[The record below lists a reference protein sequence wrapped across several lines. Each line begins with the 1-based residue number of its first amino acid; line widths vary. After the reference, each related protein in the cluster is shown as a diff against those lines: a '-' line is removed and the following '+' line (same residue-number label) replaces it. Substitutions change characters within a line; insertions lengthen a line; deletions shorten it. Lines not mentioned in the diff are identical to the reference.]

1 MSGVHKAQTPQSST
15 SFTGLVASWW
25 NSLSTVAR
33 VASIILIVIVLALI
47 IAAIVVDIIRNSRPK
62 DGGNGI
68 DSVIG
73 GGVQAKNGKEAFS
86 ATNQIQ
92 HEFDYVNSYIQSALG
107 DMSGIDAINAGSVMI

>member
-1 MSGVHKAQTPQSST
+1 MSGVYKAQTPQSST

-25 NSLSTVAR
+25 NSMSTVTK
-33 VASIILIVIVLALI
+33 VISVILILTAFILI
-47 IAAIVVDIIRNSRPK
+47 IVMIVDIIRNSRPK